1 MDIQSEHES
10 LRLAGIGRFQGT
22 QAQAGFDRLSGRAPT
37 LLPYSKGSEGHTDI
51 LPSPLAP
58 KEPNVDRNL
67 EEARVICGHQKSV
80 LDRIQ
85 AALERMS
92 DLARHAQDESHPMR
106 PPCNQEFQ
114 ELAAGVKQ
122 WAQEEV
128 DGRKLFHGQLQA
140 VPLED
145 PGNQLIMA
153 GVNLET
159 KTFRAL
165 SRLVLASPVDAVP
178 ALLRVRQA
186 LSATLV
192 FQAILAENLGRL
204 SFLGGR
210 LDAIREGL
218 RTTPPLA
225 KETRGSSC
233 S

>member
-1 MDIQSEHES
+1 MDIQSEHET
-10 LRLAGIGRFQGT
+10 LRLTGIGRFQAN

-37 LLPYSKGSEGHTDI
+37 LLPYSKGSEGHTDT

-67 EEARVICGHQKSV
+67 EDARVICEHQKWV

-92 DLARHAQDESHPMR
+92 DLARHAQDESPPTR

-122 WAQEEV
+122 WAQEGV
-128 DGRKLFHGQLQA
+128 DGRKLFDGHLQA

-153 GVNLET
+153 GLNLET
-159 KTFRAL
+159 KTFRSL
-165 SRLVLASPVDAVP
+165 SSLVLASPVDAVP